1 MAEAFLRVLLD
12 TLSSLIKKEI
22 GLILGVNDEMKK
34 LCRTFTAIQA
44 VLEDAEDKQI
54 ESKPIRNWL
63 EKLNAIAYEVD
74 DILDECNT
82 HVSKLNH
89 SHSKLSRYS
98 LKKLLYRHNIARR
111 MKQVNEKV
119 EAIAAERNRFH
130 LREMPIDRPREV
142 AIASRE
148 TASLLNE
155 PDKIYGRDEDKDKI
169 VKTLLNDVKNR
180 HEMSVLP
187 VIGVGGLGKTT
198 LARLV
203 FNDLQVEEHFDL
215 RIWVCVSDNFEMK
228 TLVKAMIESATGRGK
243 ASNLQYLDAAE
254 RRLWELLNKK
264 RYLIVLD
271 DVWNDNQDKWDELRK
286 VLSCGSAGSSI
297 VVTARQKKVGD
308 IMKTLPCHCL
318 EGLSDKHCWTLLQQ
332 RAFEPGEEVSPQL
345 EIIGKQIVKKCAA
358 GVPLAA
364 TALGGILR
372 FKRTEEEWIY
382 VRDNDIWK
390 LSPEESLIVPAL
402 RLSYHHL
409 PLELRQCFAYFAAFP
424 KDHYIEKEELVLL
437 WMAHGYISSK
447 ETLQVEDVG
456 NQICNELL
464 LRSLLQTNVYN
475 KSEIGMHDLV
485 HDLAESIMENK
496 VPGVQ
501 SERNL
506 TSASTIREVNLL
518 QKTYLFP
525 KTFQKDMS
533 ITSISELR
541 SLRVLKAE
549 AIEDLP
555 PSIGNLKHLRYLNLF
570 RSKISALPS
579 SICTLWNLQTLN
591 LDYCDRLVALPKK
604 LTSLRNLQ
612 HLCLW
617 DCESLHEMPSKMR
630 ELNGLKTLSMFVV
643 GLKRDNQLEELGCL
657 NLSGRLQIKHL
668 ERVKDHMDA
677 KKAKIAGIKNL
688 SELSLWWQRN
698 DLSKSEEDLDEKV
711 LEALEPHPNLE
722 KLFIG
727 GFSGRYLPDWMKN
740 SSLRKVVWIY
750 IWNCKNCKRFP
761 NLGGLPC
768 LQWLSLNDVGVEYI
782 IEEEEVE
789 SGHPVKIQFAA
800 LEYLQLIDLPNLK
813 GLSKEQG
820 IKEAFPNLKRLWI
833 ERCSSLRL
841 PSLTSLEKLED
852 LKCSS
857 SMLALLSE
865 QDIPRALCVE
875 IEESLSYFPIEM
887 LAKFSKLRSL
897 TIENAKDISFTR
909 EGLEALKELTGLSLK
924 SCRTMRCLPEGMLR
938 HLTALEALTIDYCP
952 ELLEL
957 PKDIKHLHN
966 LKFLMLCDLP
976 KMTRLPQAI
985 EHLTYLYLDGLPK
998 LESLPDQLPS
1008 LNTLTVANCPK
1019 VLLIPALQNLTQLK
1033 VVGCPQLERR
1043 CQRESGE
1050 DWHKIAHVRSIYI
1063 SPK

>member
-1 MAEAFLRVLLD
+1 MAEAFLKLVID
-12 TLSSLIKKEI
+12 NLSSLIKEEI
-22 GLILGVNDEMKK
+22 GLILGVNNEMEK
-34 LCRTFTAIQA
+34 LCSTLTTIQA

-54 ESKPIRNWL
+54 ESKPIRDWL
-63 EKLNAIAYEVD
+63 QKLTALAYEID

-89 SHSKLSRYS
+89 SHSKLRHS
-98 LKKLLYRHNIARR
+98 LKKILYRHNIARR
-111 MKQVNEKV
+111 MKQVNKKL
-119 EAIAAERNRFH
+119 EAVAAERAM
-130 LREMPIDRPREV
+130 E
-142 AIASRE
+142 
-148 TASLLNE
+148 
-155 PDKIYGRDEDKDKI
+155 KDKDKI
-169 VKTLLNDVKNR
+169 VETLNDVKNKQ
-180 HEMSVLP
+180 EMSVLP

-203 FNDLQVEEHFDL
+203 FNDPRVKEHFDL
-215 RIWVCVSDNFEMK
+215 RIWVCVSDSFEIK
-228 TLVKAMIESATGRGK
+228 TLVKAMIESATGSGK
-243 ASNLQYLDAAE
+243 AMDLQYLDAAE
-254 RRLWELLNKK
+254 RRLWELLSMK
-264 RYLIVLD
+264 RFLIVLD

-308 IMKTLPCHCL
+308 IMKTLPCYSL

-345 EIIGKQIVKKCAA
+345 EIIGKHIVKKCA

-364 TALGGILR
+364 KTLGGILR
-372 FKRTEEEWIY
+372 FKRREDEWIC
-382 VRDNDIWK
+382 VRDNEIWK
-390 LSPEESLIVPAL
+390 LSAEESLIVPAL

-424 KDHYIEKEELVLL
+424 KDHYVDKEDLIFL

-447 ETLQVEDVG
+447 GTKQVEDVG
-456 NQICNELL
+456 NDICNELL
-464 LRSLLQTNVYN
+464 LRSLLQTNVDN
-475 KSEIGMHDLV
+475 TSEIGMHDLV

-518 QKTYLFP
+518 QKTSLFP

-541 SLRVLKAE
+541 RLRVLKAK

-570 RSKISALPS
+570 RSKIRTLPNS
-579 SICTLWNLQTLN
+579 LCTLWNLQILN
-591 LDYCDRLVALPKK
+591 LDYCDRLEALPKK

-612 HLCLW
+612 HLHLW
-617 DCESLHEMPSKMR
+617 DCESLCEMPSKMR
-630 ELNGLKTLSMFVV
+630 ELNSLKTLSMFVV
-643 GLKRDNQLEELGCL
+643 GLQRDNQLEELKYL

-677 KKAKIAGIKNL
+677 KKAMIAGKNKL
-688 SELSLWWQRN
+688 RELSLSWQRN
-698 DLSKSEEDLDEKV
+698 DLSKLEEDIDEKV

-722 KLFIG
+722 KLYIG
-727 GFSGRYLPDWMKN
+727 GFSGRYLPDWMTN
-740 SSLRKVVWIY
+740 SSLGNVVWIY

-761 NLGGLPC
+761 NLGWLPR
-768 LQWLSLNDVGVEYI
+768 LESLSLNDVGVEYI
-782 IEEEEVE
+782 IEEEVG
-789 SGHPVKIQFAA
+789 SGHPVKIQFVA
-800 LEYLQLIDLPNLK
+800 LKHLQLINLPNLK

-820 IKEAFPNLKRLWI
+820 IKEAFPNLERLWI
-833 ERCSSLRL
+833 ERCSSLIL
-841 PSLTSLEKLED
+841 PSLSSLQKLED

-857 SMLALLSE
+857 STLALLSE

-875 IEESLSYFPIEM
+875 VEESLACFPIET
-887 LAKFSKLRSL
+887 LANFSKMRSL
-897 TIENAKDISFTR
+897 TIENAKEIYVTR
-909 EGLEALKELTGLSLK
+909 EGLEALKELTRLNLE
-924 SCRTMRCLPEGMLR
+924 SCRTMRYLPEGMLR
-938 HLTALEALTIDYCP
+938 HLTALEDLTIWKCP

-966 LKFLMLCDLP
+966 LKFLVLRDLP

-985 EHLTYLYLDGLPK
+985 EHLTYLFLRDLPK

-1008 LNTLTVANCPK
+1008 LNTLVVAYCPK
-1019 VLLIPALQNLTQLK
+1019 VVLIPALQNLTQLT

-1043 CQRESGE
+1043 CQRGSGE